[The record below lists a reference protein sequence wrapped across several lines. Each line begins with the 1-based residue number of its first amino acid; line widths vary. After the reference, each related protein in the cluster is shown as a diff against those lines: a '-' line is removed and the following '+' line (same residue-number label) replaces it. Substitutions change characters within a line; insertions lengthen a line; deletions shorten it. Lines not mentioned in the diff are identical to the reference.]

1 MTCQASLAI
10 CRKSRPSDTTKGDG
24 PCVGHNQL
32 VGFWHKCLWVLLFV
46 LTAAPRASAP
56 EVEAEPEAPSVLI
69 SRQLLRDAHLAV
81 GDPVLLTAD
90 PAGER
95 TARFRIAGVY
105 EPTPDPARFN
115 VERLE
120 ARLHLPDLIRLTANP
135 ADPQSAESV
144 TAVNVRLVNPADAD
158 SFAADVAR
166 RSIGLVARPTARAR
180 EGDRF
185 IVLERFHLAIAAV
198 TMVGSTAFLLALM
211 VIRAEE
217 RRDMVGML
225 RLIGISRRSIVLEI
239 LVEGIV
245 VAIAGAI
252 VGVLLAAVAQ
262 YGINR
267 FFQARYD
274 TPLVFVR
281 VTASIVVRCLI
292 IALPIGIVTG
302 AAAAW
307 TLLRQVPASLIR
319 R

>member
-1 MTCQASLAI
+1 MGRRLLLA
-10 CRKSRPSDTTKGDG
+10 
-24 PCVGHNQL
+24 
-32 VGFWHKCLWVLLFV
+32 LLLL
-46 LTAAPRASAP
+46 LTAAPLASAP
-56 EVEAEPEAPSVLI
+56 PAETEAPSVLI

-81 GDPVLLTAD
+81 GDIVLLSAD
-90 PAGER
+90 RAGSHGG
-95 TARFRIAGVY
+95 RFRIAGVY
-105 EPTPDPARFN
+105 EPTPDPMKYN

-144 TAVNVRLVNPADAD
+144 SVVNVRLADPADAD
-158 SFAADVAR
+158 RFATDVAR
-166 RSIGLVARPTARAR
+166 RSVGLVARPTARGAD
-180 EGDRF
+180 GDLF
-185 IVLERFHLAIAAV
+185 TVLERFHVAIAAV

-225 RLIGISRRSIVLEI
+225 RLIGVSRRSIVVEI
-239 LVEGIV
+239 LIEGV
-245 VAIAGAI
+245 LVAVAGAI
-252 VGVLLAAVAQ
+252 FGVLLAAAAQ

-274 TPLVFVR
+274 TTLVFVR
-281 VTASIVVRCLI
+281 VTGTIVVRCLV
-292 IALPIGIVTG
+292 IALPVGVVTG

-307 TLLRQVPASLIR
+307 TLLRRAPASLIR

>member
-1 MTCQASLAI
+1 M
-10 CRKSRPSDTTKGDG
+10 
-24 PCVGHNQL
+24 
-32 VGFWHKCLWVLLFV
+32 LLISTV
-46 LTAAPRASAP
+46 APLASAP
-56 EVEAEPEAPSVLI
+56 PVEPETPSVLI
-69 SRQLLRDAHLAV
+69 SRQLLRDAHLAI
-81 GDPVLLTAD
+81 GDIVLLSAD
-90 PAGER
+90 RAGANA
-95 TARFRIAGVY
+95 ARFRIAGVY
-105 EPTPDPARFN
+105 EPTPDPLKYN

-120 ARLHLPDLIRLTANP
+120 ARLHLPDLIRLTASP

-144 TAVNVRLVNPADAD
+144 TAVNVRLASPGDAD

-180 EGDRF
+180 AGDPF
-185 IVLERFHLAIAAV
+185 TVLERFHLAIAAV
-198 TMVGSTAFLLALM
+198 TIAGSTAFLLALM

-252 VGVLLAAVAQ
+252 FGVLIAAAAQ

-274 TPLVFVR
+274 TTLVFVR
-281 VTASIVVRCLI
+281 VTASIVVRCLV
-292 IALPIGIVTG
+292 IALPVGVVTG

-307 TLLRQVPASLIR
+307 TLLRKAPASLIR

>member
-1 MTCQASLAI
+1 MGLWN
-10 CRKSRPSDTTKGDG
+10 R
-24 PCVGHNQL
+24 
-32 VGFWHKCLWVLLFV
+32 CLWVLLLV
-46 LTAAPRASAP
+46 LTAALRASAP
-56 EVEAEPEAPSVLI
+56 EVEPEAPSVLI
-69 SRQLLRDAHLAV
+69 SRQLLENARLAV
-81 GDPVLLTAD
+81 GDPVLLAAD
-90 PAGER
+90 PAGAR
-95 TARFRIAGVY
+95 AARFRIAGVY
-105 EPTPDPARFN
+105 EPTPDPLKFN

-144 TAVNVRLVNPADAD
+144 TSVNVKLVNPADAD

-166 RSIGLVARPTARAR
+166 RSVGLAARPTARAR
-180 EGDRF
+180 EGDPF
-185 IVLERFHLAIAAV
+185 AVLERFHLAIAAV

-252 VGVLLAAVAQ
+252 FGVLLAAAAQ

-274 TPLVFVR
+274 TTLVFVR
-281 VTASIVVRCLI
+281 VTASIVGRCLI
-292 IALPIGIVTG
+292 IALPVGIVTG

-307 TLLRQVPASLIR
+307 TLLRQAPASLVR

>member
-1 MTCQASLAI
+1 LA
-10 CRKSRPSDTTKGDG
+10 
-24 PCVGHNQL
+24 
-32 VGFWHKCLWVLLFV
+32 VLLV
-46 LTAAPRASAP
+46 LTAAPLASAP
-56 EVEAEPEAPSVLI
+56 PADPEAPSVLI

-81 GDPVLLTAD
+81 GDVILLSAD
-90 PAGER
+90 RAGANA
-95 TARFRIAGVY
+95 ARFRIAGVY
-105 EPTPDPARFN
+105 EPTPDPLKYN
-115 VERLE
+115 VDRLE
-120 ARLHLPDLIRLTANP
+120 ARLHLPDLIRLTVNP

-144 TAVNVRLVNPADAD
+144 TALNVRLVNPADAD
-158 SFAADVAR
+158 RFAGDVAR

-180 EGDRF
+180 EGDPF
-185 IVLERFHLAIAAV
+185 TVLERFHLAIAAV
-198 TMVGSTAFLLALM
+198 TIAGSTAFLLALM

-239 LVEGIV
+239 LVEGVV

-252 VGVLLAAVAQ
+252 FGVMLASAAQ

-274 TPLVFVR
+274 TTLVFVR
-281 VTASIVVRCLI
+281 VTASIVIRCLV
-292 IALPIGIVTG
+292 IALPVGVVTG

-307 TLLRQVPASLIR
+307 TLLRRAPASLIR

>member
-1 MTCQASLAI
+1 MGLWN
-10 CRKSRPSDTTKGDG
+10 PW
-24 PCVGHNQL
+24 N
-32 VGFWHKCLWVLLFV
+32 KCFLVLLVV
-46 LTAAPRASAP
+46 LTAAPLASAP
-56 EVEAEPEAPSVLI
+56 PVEPEAPSVLI

-81 GDPVLLTAD
+81 GDLILLSAD
-90 PAGER
+90 PEGAHAG
-95 TARFRIAGVY
+95 RFRIAGVY
-105 EPTPDPARFN
+105 EPTPDPLKYN

-135 ADPQSAESV
+135 ADPQSPESV
-144 TAVNVRLVNPADAD
+144 TAVNIKLANPADAD

-166 RSIGLVARPTARAR
+166 RSVGLVARPTARAR
-180 EGDRF
+180 EGDAF
-185 IVLERFHLAIAAV
+185 SVLERFHLAIAAV
-198 TMVGSTAFLLALM
+198 TIVGSTAFLLALM

-225 RLIGISRRSIVLEI
+225 RLIGISRRSIIFEI

-252 VGVLLAAVAQ
+252 FGVLLATAAQ

-274 TPLVFVR
+274 TTLVFVR
-281 VTASIVVRCLI
+281 VTASIVARCLA
-292 IALPIGIVTG
+292 IALPVGVVTG

-307 TLLRQVPASLIR
+307 TLLRRAPASLIR

>member
-1 MTCQASLAI
+1 
-10 CRKSRPSDTTKGDG
+10 
-24 PCVGHNQL
+24 
-32 VGFWHKCLWVLLFV
+32 VLLISTV
-46 LTAAPRASAP
+46 APLASAP
-56 EVEAEPEAPSVLI
+56 PVEPETPSVLI
-69 SRQLLRDAHLAV
+69 SRQLLRDAHLAI
-81 GDPVLLTAD
+81 GDVVLLSAD
-90 PAGER
+90 RAGAKA
-95 TARFRIAGVY
+95 ARFRIAGVY
-105 EPTPDPARFN
+105 EPTPDPLKYN

-144 TAVNVRLVNPADAD
+144 TAVNVRLASPGDAD

-180 EGDRF
+180 AGDPF
-185 IVLERFHLAIAAV
+185 TVLERFHLAIAAV
-198 TMVGSTAFLLALM
+198 TIAGSTAFLLALM

-252 VGVLLAAVAQ
+252 VGVLIAAAAQ

-274 TPLVFVR
+274 TTLVFVR
-281 VTASIVVRCLI
+281 VTASIVVRCLV
-292 IALPIGIVTG
+292 IALPVGVVTG

-307 TLLRQVPASLIR
+307 TLLRKAPASLIR